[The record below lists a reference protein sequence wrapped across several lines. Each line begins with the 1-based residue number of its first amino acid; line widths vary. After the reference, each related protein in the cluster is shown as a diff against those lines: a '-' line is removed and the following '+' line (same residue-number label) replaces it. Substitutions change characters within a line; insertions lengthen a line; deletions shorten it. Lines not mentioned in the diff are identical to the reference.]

1 MQMDYTL
8 NINGNLLDLTEPK
21 VMGIINIT
29 PDSFFA
35 DSRKQT
41 DCEIAEY
48 VEQMITDGVD
58 IIDVGAC
65 STRPQSIPV
74 TVDEERKRLRFALPI
89 INKSI
94 SSTAHD
100 KIVALSID
108 TYRAEIAKM
117 CIEEYG
123 ANIINDVSGGSD
135 QNMFSTVSQF
145 GMPYILTA
153 QQSNL
158 HDTLM
163 FFATNVD
170 KLRNLGQKDIILDPG
185 FGFGK
190 TIDENFALLKDLDKL
205 SCMDLPIM
213 VGLSR
218 KSFIYKVL
226 DCLPEDS
233 LTGTTALN
241 MVSLQKGA
249 SILRVHDVKAAVE
262 IIKMVVNCN
271 L

>member
-8 NINGNLLDLTEPK
+8 NINGNLLDLAEPK

-41 DCEIAEY
+41 DSEIAEH
-48 VEQMITDGVD
+48 VEQMIIDGVD

-65 STRPQSIPV
+65 STRPQSTPV
-74 TVDEERKRLRFALPI
+74 SADEERERLCFALPI
-89 INKSI
+89 INGII
-94 SSTAHD
+94 SSAAHD
-100 KIVALSID
+100 KTIALSID
-108 TYRAEIAKM
+108 TFRADIAKM
-117 CIEEYG
+117 CIKEYG

-135 QNMFSTVSQF
+135 QNIFPIVSQS
-145 GMPYILTA
+145 GTPYILTA

-163 FFATNVD
+163 FFAANVD
-170 KLRNLGQKDIILDPG
+170 KLRNFGQKDIILDPG

-190 TIDENFALLKDLDKL
+190 TIDDNFALLKDLDKL

-226 DCLPEDS
+226 DCQPEDS
-233 LTGTTALN
+233 LAGTTALN

-249 SILRVHDVKAAVE
+249 SILRVHDVKAAVDT
-262 IIKMVVNCN
+262 IRMHVNCK